1 MYTFHISYVLR
12 ADLFLTMSQYL
23 DNFEFVLAKE
33 STRADQR
40 NRLFPT
46 DPNPNLSPDFKGI
59 DSIPLDTISRLSEA
73 SIVLQSCHIR
83 FVPRDVN
90 NQGKAP

>member
-1 MYTFHISYVLR
+1 MYTFHISYALR
-12 ADLFLTMSQYL
+12 ADLFLTVSQYL

-46 DPNPNLSPDFKGI
+46 SPNPNLSPDFKGI
-59 DSIPLDTISRLSEA
+59 DSIPLDTTGSVHEA
-73 SIVLQSCHIR
+73 LQGEHVSMSKVR
-83 FVPRDVN
+83 
-90 NQGKAP
+90 